1 MTSVIR
7 IGSRPSR
14 LALAQAELV
23 RQNLAAVVPS
33 VTIEIVPIRTSG
45 DRMAAA
51 TLAEVGG
58 KGLFIKE
65 LEQALGEGRID
76 FAVHSM
82 KDLPA
87 QLASGFRIAAVP
99 ERGDP
104 RDAMLSRVGGA
115 IAALPRGARLG
126 TSSARRR
133 FEALRL
139 RPDLDVVALRGNVDT
154 RLARV
159 AAGDFD
165 AIILAMAGLKRL
177 ERGERAAVG
186 VALAPLSE
194 RDFVPCGGQGAL
206 CVEALVGRPV
216 GGSAEIDSAVAALDD
231 SRAHL
236 EVAAER
242 AFLATLGASCVS
254 PIGVFATLDAVT
266 LNMRALVFS
275 IDGARHM
282 TDEISDKVF
291 DDTSGAPLER
301 AAGIGTR
308 LAQRMLAGGARQ
320 LIAPGESAA
329 DG

>member
-177 ERGERAAVG
+177 EGGARPAVG
-186 VALAPLSE
+186 GAPAPLSE